1 MRRWP
6 RSRLTF
12 RSVDV
17 GAVTGQRLRRCCPV
31 RRQQGDAY
39 HGEHAAPGP
48 HRAALSGRGPAGETP
63 ESPTLGFTHLQ
74 FEALLTA
81 ARDSADP
88 CDFALVAML
97 GLLGLGIFEA
107 IGADVTV
114 RDQGL
119 LPGWGR
125 PMGRGTDPGSTQYLI
140 SYAFRSASA
149 AWLS

>member
-1 MRRWP
+1 M
-6 RSRLTF
+6 
-12 RSVDV
+12 
-17 GAVTGQRLRRCCPV
+17 
-31 RRQQGDAY
+31 
-39 HGEHAAPGP
+39 
-48 HRAALSGRGPAGETP
+48 
-63 ESPTLGFTHLQ
+63 
-74 FEALLTA
+74 LTA